1 MQSHYIRSFLYSAC
15 LTTALALP
23 SISYAGD
30 ITRPEGVKDF
40 KWKSTECP
48 RPISAPTA
56 SPLPKDIRLMRYAK
70 DIEVYIEC
78 IQREAQRDFEKA
90 QQDMQVAIERDL
102 EKQTETMNA
111 MMLNAAKTMR

>member
-1 MQSHYIRSFLYSAC
+1 MPINQLKSVLA
-15 LTTALALP
+15 AL
-23 SISYAGD
+23 SISAALFVPAISNAGE
-30 ITRPEGVKDF
+30 ITRPEGAKDF

-48 RPISAPTA
+48 RPIAAPTA

-70 DIEVYIEC
+70 DIEIYIEC

-90 QQDMQVAIERDL
+90 QRDMQTAIERDL

-111 MMLNAAKTMR
+111 MMMQAAKTMR